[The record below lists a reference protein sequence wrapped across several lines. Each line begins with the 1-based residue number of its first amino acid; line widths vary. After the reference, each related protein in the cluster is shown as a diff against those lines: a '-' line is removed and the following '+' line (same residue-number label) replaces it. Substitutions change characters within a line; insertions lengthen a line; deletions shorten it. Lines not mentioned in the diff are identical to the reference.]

1 MILKQFD
8 CSMAEKMFAN
18 NKILN
23 NHEIKWEN
31 YDIENKKN
39 GKYLL
44 YDIKIIKKKNTK
56 HNLRKKNY
64 SFFYEKTYSIIKKQL
79 FYRTQVT

>member
-44 YDIKIIKKKNTK
+44 YDIKIIKKKHKTK
-56 HNLRKKNY
+56 YKKEKL
-64 SFFYEKTYSIIKKQL
+64 FFFL
-79 FYRTQVT
+79 